1 MKGKKLIVLF
11 IMILIIILG
20 VGYFTIKYFNE
31 RNGENIIEEYV
42 PEAEITD
49 EQLRQTIVTLYFLNK
64 DSKEIS
70 TEARLID
77 ASKLINNPYKEM
89 VELLIEGPK
98 NNKLEKLIP
107 DNVKVNN
114 ATIKDN
120 CVTLDFS
127 NEFLNYNNDEE
138 LKNKIINSIVNTL
151 TELNEV
157 NSIKITI
164 NGQEVDQFKEV
175 YVRI

>member
-1 MKGKKLIVLF
+1 M
-11 IMILIIILG
+11 
-20 VGYFTIKYFNE
+20 
-31 RNGENIIEEYV
+31 
-42 PEAEITD
+42 
-49 EQLRQTIVTLYFLNK
+49 
-64 DSKEIS
+64 
-70 TEARLID
+70 
-77 ASKLINNPYKEM
+77 
-89 VELLIEGPK
+89 
-98 NNKLEKLIP
+98 P

-114 ATIKDN
+114 TTIKDN

-138 LKNKIINSIVNTL
+138 LKNKIINSIVNSL